1 MLYLTSSF
9 ILVVAMAGVEF
20 LIGYKCRNP
29 IFGLIIPINLV
40 ALYVFLS
47 VKSLIVRDPLL
58 ILMFIMLLT
67 GVTGA
72 WFSGRQSR
80 RNI

>member
-1 MLYLTSSF
+1 MFYLTTSF
-9 ILVVAMAGVEF
+9 ILVIAVAGLEF

-40 ALYVFLS
+40 AIFVCMLM
-47 VKSLIVRDPLL
+47 KSFIVRDPLL
-58 ILMFIMLLT
+58 IVMFIMLLA

-72 WFSGRQSR
+72 WFSGRQIKG
-80 RNI
+80 N